1 VSTSLIANAVLF
13 QESSIC
19 DPVAAM
25 MRNSKPYLNR
35 KRISTAGPTLADVT
49 NLPTIPPGGS
59 QDGYMAM

>member
-1 VSTSLIANAVLF
+1 
-13 QESSIC
+13 
-19 DPVAAM
+19 M